1 MSTSSHDL
9 HRPDIVA
16 RTGADLQGATL
27 AVIMIHG
34 RGDSARGI
42 LGLARALPT
51 LDTLAYVAPQA
62 TRNTWYPYSFL
73 NPMDT
78 NEPWLS
84 SALETVGAV
93 IRQVEGAGIPPEKT
107 VLLGFSQ
114 GACLASEYAARHPKR
129 YGGIVALSGGLIGPD
144 GTPRDYDGTLDG
156 TPAFFGCSDIDPHIP
171 VERVHES
178 AEVYTRLGAD
188 VDKRI
193 YPNFGHSVNDD
204 ELDYVRTLL
213 TELAGG

>member
-1 MSTSSHDL
+1 MSTTDL
-9 HRPDIVA
+9 HRPNIVA
-16 RTGADLQGATL
+16 STGADLQDATV
-27 AVIMIHG
+27 AVVMIHG
-34 RGDSARGI
+34 RGDSGRGI
-42 LGLARALPT
+42 LGLSQYLPS
-51 LDTLAYVAPQA
+51 LDSLAYVAPQA

-73 NPMDT
+73 QPMEN

-93 IRQVEGAGIPPEKT
+93 VKQVKDAGVPSEKT

-114 GACLASEYAARHPKR
+114 GACLASEYAARHAKR

-144 GTPRDYDGTLDG
+144 GTPRHYDGDLAG
-156 TPAFFGCSDIDPHIP
+156 TPALFGCSDIDPHIP
-171 VERVHES
+171 AERVHES

>member
-1 MSTSSHDL
+1 MSTTDL

-16 RTGADLQGATL
+16 STGADLQDATV
-27 AVIMIHG
+27 AVVMIHG

-42 LGLARALPT
+42 LGLSQYLPS

-62 TRNTWYPYSFL
+62 TRNTWSPYSFL
-73 NPMDT
+73 KPMEN

-93 IRQVEGAGIPPEKT
+93 VKQVEDAGVPSEKT

-114 GACLASEYAARHPKR
+114 GACLVSEYAARHARR

-144 GTPRDYDGTLDG
+144 GTPRDYDGELAN
-156 TPAFFGCSDIDPHIP
+156 TPALFGCSDVDPHIP
-171 VERVHES
+171 VSRVHES